1 MANKTTNVEAVI
13 KTAKVTKKEP
23 EKVTRK
29 FEPED
34 LILVRSITQ
43 GTLLLPGSKSQILY
57 TWEAYGDVVQVEYRD
72 LYTLKAS
79 RSGYL
84 YKPYFI
90 IEDEDLLND
99 PHWADLKKVYDS
111 LITTSDIN
119 TILNL
124 PPSDFE
130 DTLKSLPEGFKDAI
144 KMEVSTRLDAN
155 NFDSINKVKI
165 VDKICGTDLFSLL

>member
-1 MANKTTNVEAVI
+1 MAKTTNVESVI
-13 KTAKVTKKEP
+13 KTAKTVKTEP
-23 EKVTRK
+23 EKTVRK

-57 TWEAYGDVVQVEYRD
+57 TWEAYGDIVQVEYRD

-90 IEDEDLLND
+90 IEDEELLDN
-99 PHWADLKKVYDS
+99 PHWSDLKKLYDS

-119 TILNL
+119 TIINL
-124 PPSDFE
+124 PASDFE
-130 DTLKSLPEGFKDAI
+130 ETLKNLPEGFKDAI
-144 KMEVSTRLDAN
+144 KMEVSTRLDN
-155 NFDSINKVKI
+155 GTFDSISKVKI
-165 VDKICGTDLFSLL
+165 VDKICGTDLFNLLG